1 MKTINERIQ
10 DVIEYLEITPYEFS
24 KRMGDKRPDTLYNIL
39 KNKETQPSAK
49 TLNKIKDNFPGIN
62 YSWLLTGDGEMF
74 NNDKY
79 EQASVSYVTKKG
91 RPFYDVDFTL
101 GFEQLDND
109 VELHPEFNID
119 FAPANKDTITW
130 FRGKGNSMLG
140 EINSGDYIAL
150 EEITNFDW
158 FPLGRVYGIITKNG
172 FRTIKRIVKSE
183 LEDHYLLKASNP
195 DKISHPDQDIP
206 KDMICKLFKV
216 MYVIKDLDE

>member
-1 MKTINERIQ
+1 MADYKEDTNTIKLNNAISDLKLRFPVAEIASKMNYSKGNVSNFINGKKPVPNEF
-10 DVIEYLEITPYEFS
+10 L
-24 KRMGDKRPDTLYNIL
+24 
-39 KNKETQPSAK
+39 
-49 TLNKIKDNFPGIN
+49 DNFCTTFNLIN
-62 YSWLLTGDGEMF
+62 TNKPD
-74 NNDKY
+74 
-79 EQASVSYVTKKG
+79 QAMVSYKPKKG

-183 LEDHYLLKASNP
+183 LQDHYLLSASNP
-195 DKISHPDQDIP
+195 DKTSHPDQDIP
-206 KDMICKLFKV
+206 KEMICKLFKV

>member
-1 MKTINERIQ
+1 MKKEFDNQRFTIVRKAIGLSQKGLGDSIGIKQGSVSDIERGKVSDLSNQIKK
-10 DVIEYLEITPYEFS
+10 VLV
-24 KRMGDKRPDTLYNIL
+24 DKFNINIDYLYNI
-39 KNKETQPSAK
+39 SDDIF
-49 TLNKIKDNFPGIN
+49 LNKN
-62 YSWLLTGDGEMF
+62 S
-74 NNDKY
+74 
-79 EQASVSYVTKKG
+79 QAVVSYTEKKG

-172 FRTIKRIVKSE
+172 FRTIKRIVKSD

-195 DKISHPDQDIP
+195 DKTSHPDQDIP